1 MQNNLPINQILQ
13 GDCLD
18 LFKSIPNNS
27 VDCVFADPP
36 FNLKKKYNSHK
47 DKLAQEEYIKW
58 CELWIN
64 ECLRVLKSSGFIF
77 LHNIPKWL
85 TFYASFL
92 NQKAV
97 FRHWI
102 SWEAMT
108 APMGKTLQ
116 PAHYGIL
123 FYSKSDDR
131 GKFKEIRYPHK
142 RDRKGVLVKD
152 YGGKKG
158 ILHPFGPLC
167 SDVWTDIH
175 RIRHSKYRDEH
186 PCQLPIPLL
195 ERIILMATDENDIVL
210 DPFLGTG
217 TSALAAKRLGRKFIG
232 FEKDEI
238 YCQIAH
244 KKIEQETFLSKLGK
258 CFVSFHLNEV
268 ISLRECDWQDLKAY
282 FVVPQNIKDIDT
294 QKIKL
299 ITNLTNKVLNLG
311 LFDENQSINSLKDK
325 ELQEQ
330 TLFYLSNMQNERLL

>member
-1 MQNNLPINQILQ
+1 MADLTPTLPLNQILQ
-13 GDCLD
+13 GDCLE
-18 LFKSIPNNS
+18 LFAKIPSES

-47 DKLAQEEYIKW
+47 DKLAQDEYLHW
-58 CELWIN
+58 CEAWIN
-64 ECLRVLKSSGFIF
+64 ECLRVLKPSGFIF

-85 TFYASFL
+85 TFYAAFL

-123 FYSKSDDR
+123 FYSKGEDR
-131 GKFKEIRYPHK
+131 GKFREIRYPHK
-142 RDRKGVLVKD
+142 RDRKGVLMKD

-175 RIRHSKYRDEH
+175 RIRHAKYRDEH
-186 PCQLPIPLL
+186 PCQLPIHLL
-195 ERIILMATDENDIVL
+195 ERIILMASDEGDIVL

-217 TSALAAKRLGRKFIG
+217 TSALAAKRLGRAFIG
-232 FEKDEI
+232 FEKDEQ
-238 YCQIAH
+238 YCQIARQ
-244 KKIEQETFLSKLGK
+244 KVQRENFISKIGNA
-258 CFVSFHLNEV
+258 FVSFHLGE
-268 ISLRECDWQDLKAY
+268 IASLRECDWDELKAH
-282 FVVPQNIKDIDT
+282 FVLPKNPKDIDT
-294 QKIKL
+294 QKA
-299 ITNLTNKVLNLG
+299 VLKGANLG
-311 LFDENQSINSLKDK
+311 RGGCKISVREPSLPLFDEIELKK
-325 ELQEQ
+325 I
-330 TLFYLSNMQNERLL
+330 SS

>member
-1 MQNNLPINQILQ
+1 MNNLPINQILQ
-13 GDCLD
+13 GDCLE
-18 LFKSIPNNS
+18 LFQSIPNNS
-27 VDCVFADPP
+27 IDCVFADPP

-47 DKLAQEEYIKW
+47 DKLLESEYILW
-58 CELWIN
+58 CEKWID
-64 ECLRVLKSSGFIF
+64 ECVRVLKDNGFIF

-92 NQKAV
+92 NSRAV

-123 FYSKSDDR
+123 FYSKGEVKDR
-131 GKFKEIRYPHK
+131 FKEIRYPHK

-175 RIRHSKYRDEH
+175 RIRHAKNRDNH
-186 PCQLPIPLL
+186 PCQLPLHLL
-195 ERIILMATDENDIVL
+195 ERIILMSSEEGDTIL

-217 TSALAAKRLGRKFIG
+217 TTALAAKRLGRNFIG
-232 FEKDEI
+232 FEKDSE
-238 YCQIAH
+238 YCQIATT
-244 KKIEQETFLSKLGK
+244 KIENEFFMSKIGENW
-258 CFVSFHLNEV
+258 VSFYLNEIV
-268 ISLRECDWQDLKAY
+268 SLRERDWNNLKDY
-282 FVVPQNIKDIDT
+282 FEIPKDIREIDIH
-294 QKIKL
+294 KIKFKT
-299 ITNLTNKVLNLG
+299 IGKTEVTKYRTN
-311 LFDENQSINSLKDK
+311 LFDE
-325 ELQEQ
+325 
-330 TLFYLSNMQNERLL
+330 RLPLEA

>member
-1 MQNNLPINQILQ
+1 MQNPQNLPPLNQILQ
-13 GDCLD
+13 GDCLE
-18 LFKSIPNNS
+18 LFKKIPSNSI
-27 VDCVFADPP
+27 DCVFADPP

-47 DKLAQEEYIKW
+47 DKLAQSEYLEW
-58 CELWIN
+58 CEAWID
-64 ECLRVLKSSGFIF
+64 ECLRVLKDSGFIF

-85 TFYASFL
+85 TFYAGFL
-92 NQKAV
+92 NKKAV

-131 GKFKEIRYPHK
+131 SKFREIRYPHK

-186 PCQLPIPLL
+186 PCQLPLHLL
-195 ERIILMATDENDIVL
+195 ERIILMASDENDIVL

-217 TSALAAKRLGRKFIG
+217 TSAIAAKRLGRNYIG
-232 FEKDEI
+232 FEKDEK
-238 YCQIAH
+238 YCKIAH
-244 KKIEQETFLSKLGK
+244 TKVENESFLSKVGDS
-258 CFVSFHLNEV
+258 FVGFHLGEV
-268 ISLRECDWQDLKAY
+268 ISLRERDWEALREY
-282 FVVPQNIKDIDT
+282 FVLPQNPKDIDT
-294 QKIKL
+294 YKIRLKKTDKRFPQMQYL
-299 ITNLTNKVLNLG
+299 LYDIEEKVG
-311 LFDENQSINSLKDK
+311 S
-325 ELQEQ
+325 
-330 TLFYLSNMQNERLL
+330 